1 MRQTS
6 HFAVTECTDCMQ
18 HYVVSLAT
26 IYLSV
31 TGERILNNISNN
43 KTTIYKAQV
52 ISRVTTKAQKFIIL
66 QNLEAGGNRAGLAR
80 IVVWLFCGRPKNSK
94 CSVLRHFINFSPMR
108 TTATAGDRLSIAHL
122 CVIPTVNSSNRLCLC
137 CNANIAILQTKLDA
151 IDIIKRWFTPFLG
164 HNTHHPRVDVFLW
177 RRSTI

>member
-1 MRQTS
+1 MHIDRTGRHSQFWLGVVRKWQLQRDITIVEWRKAIGQTRLSRMHYHISTFLRQTL

-80 IVVWLFCGRPKNSK
+80 IVVWLFCGRPKNS
-94 CSVLRHFINFSPMR
+94 SVQFY
-108 TTATAGDRLSIAHL
+108 ATLSI
-122 CVIPTVNSSNRLCLC
+122 
-137 CNANIAILQTKLDA
+137 
-151 IDIIKRWFTPFLG
+151 FLPCAQPQPLEIG
-164 HNTHHPRVDVFLW
+164 YQ
-177 RRSTI
+177 